1 MSRRRAVPVAL
12 VLGALLASP
21 AAAGAAGLP
30 LGPKSLKQT
39 RTSRSLAPGLRY
51 VKIVRGTASASE
63 FWTVT
68 ATFTATRAEA
78 DTAAARLQAAG
89 FQPRVE
95 RFGRA
100 GYAVRTGS
108 FATKD
113 EATVEKGRV
122 VAAGFPSASA
132 DFTGEDGRRTTG
144 PWVVQVLRVDPRRFE
159 GRVRNQLGTSV
170 VPGRETVTSMTSRF
184 GALAGVNGG
193 YFVVTDAD
201 GTEGD
206 LAGLSVIHGHPV
218 SEAVNGRT
226 SLVIR
231 RGRRATI
238 RRLSTRDVL
247 RASDGATRELDGL
260 DRGPGLIR
268 ACGGVGGDQP
278 TERPLHDITCT
289 DASEVIRYDGFW
301 GSATPA
307 GPGFEAVLDGS
318 GRVTAV
324 REVRGGPVPVGGTVL
339 AGTGDGADWLRAHA
353 YVGQRVAA
361 RIRVVRGGPSSHRT
375 LALRRT
381 GIVNGGPR
389 LLRRGHRDIT
399 ARSEGFHHPDDP
411 SFFWKFGVRRNPRT
425 MAGIT
430 RRGRLLLVT
439 VDGHQPGW
447 SLGLSFREEARL
459 MRALGARD
467 AVNLDG
473 GGSTTLSIGGTLAN
487 RPSDATGER
496 PVGDA
501 ILLEP

>member
-1 MSRRRAVPVAL
+1 MSRRYAVPLAL
-12 VLGALLASP
+12 VLGALVASP
-21 AAAGAAGLP
+21 ATAAAARLP
-30 LGPKSLKQT
+30 LGPKSLTQT
-39 RTSRSLAPGLRY
+39 QTWQRLAPGVRY
-51 VKIVRGTASASE
+51 VKIVRGTASSTE
-63 FWTVT
+63 VWTVT

-78 DTAAARLQAAG
+78 DAAAARLQAAG
-89 FQPRVE
+89 FPPRVE
-95 RFGRA
+95 PFGRS

-113 EATVEKGRV
+113 EATAQRSRV

-132 DFTGEDGRRTTG
+132 DFTGEDGRRTSG
-144 PWVVQVLRVDPRRFE
+144 PWVVQVLRVDPERFH
-159 GRVRNQLGTSV
+159 GRVRNVLGTGV
-170 VPGRETVTSMTSRF
+170 VPGRETVTSMTSRLH
-184 GALAGVNGG
+184 ALAGVNGG

-206 LAGLSVIHGHPV
+206 LAGLSIIRGRPV

-231 RGRRATI
+231 RGLHAAI
-238 RRLSTRDVL
+238 QRLSTRDAL
-247 RASDGATRELDGL
+247 RSSDGATRELDGL
-260 DRGPGLIR
+260 NRGPGLIR

-278 TERPLHDITCT
+278 TERALHDISCT
-289 DASEVIRYDGFW
+289 DDSEVIRYGSFW
-301 GSATPA
+301 GPVTPS

-324 REVRGGPVPVGGTVL
+324 REARGGPVPAGGSVL
-339 AGTGDGADWLRAHA
+339 AGTGDGATWLRDHA
-353 YVGQRVAA
+353 QVGRQVRARV
-361 RIRVVRGGPSSHRT
+361 RVVRGGAASRRSM
-375 LALRRT
+375 ALRRT

-389 LLRRGHRDIT
+389 LLKRGHRDIT
-399 ARSEGFHHPDDP
+399 GRSEGFHHPADP

-447 SLGLSFREEARL
+447 SLGLSFPEEARL

-473 GGSTTLSIGGTLAN
+473 GGSTTLSIHGQLAN